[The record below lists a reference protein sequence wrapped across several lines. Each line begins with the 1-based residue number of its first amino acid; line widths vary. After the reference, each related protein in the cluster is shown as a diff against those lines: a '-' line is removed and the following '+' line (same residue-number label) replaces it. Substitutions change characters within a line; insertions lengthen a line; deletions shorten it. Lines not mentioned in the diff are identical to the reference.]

1 MTSDQNKQI
10 EEIEVLAAE
19 SELIANLAISPQART
34 DNFRLSKELLRIA
47 RNLRATRTESPN
59 RH

>member
-34 DNFRLSKELLRIA
+34 DNFRRSKELLRIA
-47 RNLRATRTESPN
+47 RNLRATGTEPPKRS
-59 RH
+59 

>member
-47 RNLRATRTESPN
+47 RNLRATGSKPPN
-59 RH
+59 RS